1 MVMASCLQKSSRKV
15 SRQSTI
21 SSTVKILRKIRSLI
35 KKESRAPSIPLT
47 NTRKWLRTWTETG
60 TVSSH
65 GMSSLQRQST
75 KLHFW
80 TNKILG
86 LHLECSMKMEM
97 ARLQEKSWRSGFKL
111 VKIKTLRTLK
121 RRCGIKSCSK
131 LMKIDAGQS
140 HGLNSK
146 TQWPRYLKTSW
157 ILSRSKSL

>member
-1 MVMASCLQKSSRKV
+1 MVMAFCRQKSSRKV
-15 SRQSTI
+15 LRKSII
-21 SSTVKILRKIRSLI
+21 SSTVKILRKLRSLI
-35 KKESRAPSIPLT
+35 KKESHAPSIPLT

-97 ARLQEKSWRSGFKL
+97 ERLLEKSWRSGFKL
-111 VKIKTLRTLK
+111 VKIKTLRTQK
-121 RRCGIKSCSK
+121 KRCGIKSCSK
-131 LMKIDAGQS
+131 LMKIDAEQS
-140 HGLNSK
+140 PGVNFK
-146 TQWPRYLKTSW
+146 TQWPRYLKISW
-157 ILSRSKSL
+157 ILTRNRSL